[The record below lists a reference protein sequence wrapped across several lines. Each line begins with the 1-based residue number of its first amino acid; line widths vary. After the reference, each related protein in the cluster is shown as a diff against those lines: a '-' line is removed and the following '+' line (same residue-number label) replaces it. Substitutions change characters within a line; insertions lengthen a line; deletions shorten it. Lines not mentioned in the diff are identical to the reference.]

1 MFSGSYRLYNEC
13 QFTQQIAYSALKSSD
28 LYIVV
33 LIFVMTIP
41 GMRKGG
47 GHHIVVSPLLR
58 ELTILN
64 TNTMMLPSLGLV
76 YSALL
81 CGPEFCETLYY
92 PPINVK
98 IFRFC

>member
-1 MFSGSYRLYNEC
+1 
-13 QFTQQIAYSALKSSD
+13 
-28 LYIVV
+28 
-33 LIFVMTIP
+33 MTIP

-58 ELTILN
+58 ELTILLIN

-81 CGPEFCETLYY
+81 CGPEFCETLYC

-98 IFRFC
+98 TFWFC